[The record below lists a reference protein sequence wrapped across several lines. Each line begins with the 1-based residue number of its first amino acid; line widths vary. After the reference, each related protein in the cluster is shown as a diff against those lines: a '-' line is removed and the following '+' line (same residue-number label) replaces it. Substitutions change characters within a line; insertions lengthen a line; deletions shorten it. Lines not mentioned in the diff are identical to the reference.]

1 MAVGMKAMVVLNI
14 ATEADLANG
23 TRGTVQ
29 GFVLD
34 PREERTSPDENG
46 HIHLQYPPPVIYFK
60 PDIQTSTVFEGVP
73 EGIIPISPSVTR
85 FNVDIDGGKIQ
96 LERRQLG
103 IVPAYAF
110 TDYKSQGQTME
121 YVIVDISKP
130 PTGALSPFSV
140 YVALSRSRGR
150 KTIRILR
157 DFDPALLMHHPS
169 EDLRKDMARLE
180 QLDKQTKETYGEET
194 T

>member
-1 MAVGMKAMVVLNI
+1 MVVLNI

-29 GFVLD
+29 GIVLD
-34 PREERTSPDENG
+34 PREG
-46 HIHLQYPPPVIYFK
+46 HTPPNEDGHVHLQYPPSVIYFR
-60 PDIQTSTVFEGVP
+60 PDIRTDTVFEGVP
-73 EGIIPISPSVTR
+73 EGIIPISPSMLR
-85 FNVDIDGGKIQ
+85 FSIDVEGRKVK

-130 PTGALSPFSV
+130 PTGSLSPFSV

-150 KTIRILR
+150 NTIRILR
-157 DFDPALLMHHPS
+157 DFDPSLLMHHPS
-169 EDLRKDMARLE
+169 EDLRKDMERIERLDE
-180 QLDKQTKETYGEET
+180 QTRESYERESTG
-194 T
+194 